1 MTLFDHFVFN
11 IFQHYKSKYKQ
22 RSNTIAILY
31 ITFLQSSLVLLLGVF
46 FSIFFNQMHVNTIPS
61 TKAWMLFVIMIAVL
75 YFKNW
80 MFYSGKKRRVLN
92 AKSTKKK
99 AQNFSIRILW
109 LLPFG
114 CIALSIL
121 LLQKF

>member
-11 IFQHYKSKYKQ
+11 MFQYYKPRFKAKANVIS
-22 RSNTIAILY
+22 LVY
-31 ITFLQSSLVLLLGVF
+31 ITFLQASLVLLLGVF
-46 FSIFFNQMHVNTIPS
+46 FSIFLSQMNVDTMSS
-61 TKAWMLFVIMIAVL
+61 TKAWSLFVIAIVIL

-80 MFYSGKKRRVLN
+80 MSYSGRKRRVLN
-92 AKSTKKK
+92 AKFTKKK
-99 AQNFSIRILW
+99 AQNYSIWILW

-114 CIALSIL
+114 CIILSIL

>member
-11 IFQHYKSKYKQ
+11 IFQYYKPKYKAKANVI
-22 RSNTIAILY
+22 SIVY
-31 ITFLQSSLVLLLGVF
+31 VTFLQASLVLLLGVF
-46 FSIFFNQMHVNTIPS
+46 FSIFFSQMNVDTMSS
-61 TKAWMLFVIMIAVL
+61 TKAWTLFGIAIVVI

-80 MFYSGKKRRVLN
+80 MSYSGRKRRVLN

-99 AQNFSIRILW
+99 AQNYNVWTLW

-114 CIALSIL
+114 CIILSIL

>member
-11 IFQHYKSKYKQ
+11 VFQYYKPKYKSKAN
-22 RSNTIAILY
+22 SISIIY
-31 ITFLQSSLVLLLGVF
+31 ITFLQSSLLLLLGVF
-46 FSIFFNQMHVNTIPS
+46 FSVFFEQMNVSTMSS
-61 TKAWMLFVIMIAVL
+61 TKAWTLFVIAILIL

-80 MFYSGKKRRVLN
+80 MNYSGRKRRVLN

-99 AQNFSIRILW
+99 AQNFSIWTLW
-109 LLPFG
+109 ILPFG
-114 CIALSIL
+114 CITLAIL

>member
-11 IFQHYKSKYKQ
+11 MFQYYKPKFKAKANVIS
-22 RSNTIAILY
+22 LVY
-31 ITFLQSSLVLLLGVF
+31 ITFLQASLVLLLGVF
-46 FSIFFNQMHVNTIPS
+46 FSIFLSQMNVDTMSS
-61 TKAWMLFVIMIAVL
+61 TKAWSLFVIAIVIL

-80 MFYSGKKRRVLN
+80 MSYSGRKRRVLN
-92 AKSTKKK
+92 AKFTKKK
-99 AQNFSIRILW
+99 AQNYSIWILW

-114 CIALSIL
+114 CIILSIL